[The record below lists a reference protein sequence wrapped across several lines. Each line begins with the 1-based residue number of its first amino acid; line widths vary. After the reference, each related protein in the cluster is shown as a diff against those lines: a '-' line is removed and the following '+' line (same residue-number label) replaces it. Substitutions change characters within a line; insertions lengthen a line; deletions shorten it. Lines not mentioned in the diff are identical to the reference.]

1 MSTEIIIAYTATS
14 ISILGRLVFMSL
26 LYSKKS
32 TNIYS
37 LLFCIM
43 NIVSS
48 SLWIEYSQLAS
59 DTPVFVRSSSDLLL
73 FVISASYISYNRYNQ
88 TTNYQVIEI
97 ENNFEIKE
105 IEFNK

>member
-1 MSTEIIIAYTATS
+1 MSTEIVVAYTATS

-43 NIVSS
+43 NIASS
-48 SLWIEYSQLAS
+48 SLWIQYSQLVA
-59 DTPVFVRSSSDLLL
+59 DTPVLVRGCSDLLL
-73 FVISASYISYNRYNQ
+73 FVISAAYISYNRYN
-88 TTNYQVIEI
+88 YEEKDI
-97 ENNFEIKE
+97 ENNK
-105 IEFNK
+105 